1 MKVIE
6 LKIKGYTKLT
16 RNQTT
21 PQRSSGEVEYSG
33 NVEPVAEVGTYDPAH
48 RKVEVSHDED
58 GDDVE
63 AEDEAVELVVPDVHV
78 DRVQLDVDGLQV
90 GQDGDSQLES
100 GE

>member
-1 MKVIE
+1 M
-6 LKIKGYTKLT
+6 
-16 RNQTT
+16 
-21 PQRSSGEVEYSG
+21 
-33 NVEPVAEVGTYDPAH
+33 
-48 RKVEVSHDED
+48 SHDEN

-78 DRVQLDVDGLQV
+78 DRVQLDVDCLQV

>member
-1 MKVIE
+1 M
-6 LKIKGYTKLT
+6 
-16 RNQTT
+16 
-21 PQRSSGEVEYSG
+21 
-33 NVEPVAEVGTYDPAH
+33 
-48 RKVEVSHDED
+48 SHDED

-100 GE
+100 GEQNEGKKCSQQTFG